1 MKKILGLA
9 AGMLLTIAT
18 FAQGGVTFLDAN
30 ATYDK
35 TKVTSFNFEFS
46 PEFTVE
52 QINKAAAFYTSY
64 FTVTPVASPVG
75 TKVTVKLVED
85 NEMSRRVITRFFVTL
100 EVQKILV
107 NGESILTSDFAAKY
121 LML

>member
-9 AGMLLTIAT
+9 AGMMLTIAT
-18 FAQGGVTFLDAN
+18 FAQGSVSFMDAS

-46 PEFTVE
+46 PEFTVD
-52 QINKAAAFYTSY
+52 QINKAAEFYTSY
-64 FTVTPVASPVG
+64 FTVSPVASPVG
-75 TKVTVKLVED
+75 TTVTVKLVED
-85 NEMSRRVITRFFVTL
+85 NEMARRVITRFFVTL

-107 NGESILTSDFAAKY
+107 NGESYLMSDFAAKY

>member
-9 AGMLLTIAT
+9 AGMMLTFAT

-46 PEFTVE
+46 SEYTVE
-52 QINKAAAFYTSY
+52 QINKAAEFYTAY
-64 FTVTPVASPVG
+64 FTVKTVASPTG
-75 TKVTVKLVED
+75 NTATVSLVED
-85 NEMSRRVITRFFVTL
+85 NEMARRVITRFFVTL
-100 EVQKILV
+100 EVEKITV
-107 NGESILTSDFAAKY
+107 NSEALSVSDFGAKY
-121 LML
+121 LMF

>member
-9 AGMLLTIAT
+9 AGMMLTIAT
-18 FAQGGVTFLDAN
+18 FAQGSVTFLDAN

-46 PEFTVE
+46 PEFTVD
-52 QINKAAAFYTSY
+52 QINKAAEFYTSY
-64 FTVTPVASPVG
+64 FTVTPAASPAG
-75 TKVTVKLVED
+75 ISVTVKLVED
-85 NEMSRRVITRFFVTL
+85 NEMARRVITRFFVTL
-100 EVQKILV
+100 EVEKILV
-107 NGESILTSDFAAKY
+107 NGESMMVSDFAAKY